1 MSGSRPAV
9 AIVVQRYG
17 VEVNG
22 GAEQLA
28 RMMAERLVDKADLTV
43 LTTCALDYHTW
54 ADHYP
59 SGETSVNGVRV
70 RRFGVPHPRNARRFA
85 RASRV
90 AYSDPSNSALALE
103 WMREQ
108 GPWSPDLF
116 EHLRDRGTDYAVVIF
131 VTYLYAST
139 AIGLPLVGDR
149 AILVPTMHDEP
160 PLRLSIFDE
169 VFAAARFL
177 LFLTQEERELAL
189 SRFGVREDDT
199 SVGGVGYDDV
209 PSVDARRFGRTYG
222 IDRPYA
228 LYVGRLDLSKGV
240 GDLVDAHSRYR
251 AIAAHGLDLV
261 LVGGGKLR
269 LPRAPW
275 LHAVGY
281 VSEEAKH
288 EALAGA
294 EVVVVPSPYESLAFS
309 QLEAWAHGKPT
320 LANAA
325 SPVLVGQSKRSGG
338 GLWYGDADEYAEMLA
353 YLTKA
358 PPLGRA
364 LGAQGLAYIR
374 SENSWE
380 RATKAWLAAIERVA
394 EARTVVSP
402 VYQRDASMQA
412 TARAAAARSSTG
424 DGSAK

>member
-1 MSGSRPAV
+1 
-9 AIVVQRYG
+9 VQRYG

-28 RMMAERLVDKADLTV
+28 RMMAERLTGYVDVIV

-70 RRFGVPHPRNARRFA
+70 RRFGVSQPRNVRRFA
-85 RASRV
+85 RASRA
-90 AYSDPSNSALALE
+90 AYSDPTDSTLGLE
-103 WMREQ
+103 WIREQ

-116 EHLRDRGTDYAVVIF
+116 AHLRDRGNVYDVVIF
-131 VTYLYAST
+131 VTYLYATT
-139 AIGLPLVGDR
+139 AISLPFVADR

-177 LFLTQEERELAL
+177 LFLTKEERELAL
-189 SRFGVREDDT
+189 ARFDVAEGDT
-199 SVGGVGYDDV
+199 SVAGVGYDDV
-209 PSVDARRFGRTYG
+209 PSVGPRRFGSAYG

-228 LYVGRLDLSKGV
+228 LYVGRLDVSKGV
-240 GDLVDAHSRYR
+240 RDLVDAHSRYR
-251 AIAAHGLDLV
+251 AVAARGLDLV
-261 LVGGGKLR
+261 LVGGGELE

-275 LHAVGY
+275 LHPVGY
-281 VSEEAKH
+281 ISEEAKH

-294 EVVVVPSPYESLAFS
+294 EVVVVPSPYESLALS

-325 SPVLVGQSKRSGG
+325 SPVLVGQSRRSGG
-338 GLWYGDADEYAEMLA
+338 GLWYADAEEYAEMLA
-353 YLTKA
+353 FLADAT
-358 PPLGRA
+358 PLRRA
-364 LGAQGLAYIR
+364 LGAQGLAHVR
-374 SENSWE
+374 TENSWE
-380 RATKAWLAAIERVA
+380 RATKAWLAAIERIA
-394 EARTVVSP
+394 GSPIGESP
-402 VYQRDASMQA
+402 VNQRDASMQA